1 MDFLRKAFN
10 KIWDIG
16 SIPFHK
22 FESKHPKFYRKY
34 RDLIGSI
41 VCGFIGAAATYILVS
56 FLPYI
61 FGQKMAEI
69 EVLIPDV
76 DMQFQE
82 ISYSWSIIG
91 FPARI
96 RDYEPIIGGGL
107 GYSISYY
114 FANVVSHAIT
124 YSFMRKFHN
133 SNQNVH
139 RQYLFGLGL
148 CFFVCI
154 LTNMINGLWLPIVNE
169 RLTFLEYNI
178 IVLGIIGF
186 ANFVIGH
193 ISNLLLYKDRN
204 KKIKKIVK
212 ERVDAPINV
221 EETQEDNKQIEE

>member
-1 MDFLRKAFN
+1 MDFLRKAFA
-10 KIWDIG
+10 KIWEIG

-22 FESKHPKFYRKY
+22 FENKHPKFYRKH
-34 RDLIGSI
+34 RDLIGSM

-76 DMQFQE
+76 DMQYQE
-82 ISYSWSIIG
+82 IIYSWSIIG

-96 RDYEPIIGGGL
+96 RDGEAIIGGGL

-139 RQYLFGLGL
+139 RQYLFGLAL
-148 CFFVCI
+148 CFFTCI
-154 LTNMINGLWLPIVNE
+154 LTNMINGLWLPIVNA
-169 RLTFLEYNI
+169 RLTFLQYNI

-186 ANFVIGH
+186 VNFVIGH
-193 ISNLLLYKDRN
+193 ISNLFLYKDRD
-204 KKIKKIVK
+204 KKIKKSVK
-212 ERVDAPINV
+212 EHI
-221 EETQEDNKQIEE
+221 EKLDNEAKSQNEN